1 MIHHTRFLLSVIAL
15 GGICFGA
22 AGAQVPPPSATPAA
36 QTEPAPAASTVPAT
50 TAPQTAAPATE
61 APSPTAAPA
70 RHIKK
75 LKEATLPF
83 GQVKFALT
91 HPLQEAKKL
100 RAMHTVKF
108 ENIRVVRLSKL
119 NIKGLKAMNVDLLVA
134 RNAFGTPAQVA
145 AITLPSTN
153 GSNSPIQYLQDVL
166 ANINVSNA
174 LNDVLNNSTLNLNV
188 SLSDVLNNN
197 KIAIGQVVGVYVGGG
212 GLINTIVK

>member
-1 MIHHTRFLLSVIAL
+1 MIHHTRFLLSIIAL
-15 GGICFGA
+15 GGICYAA
-22 AGAQVPPPSATPAA
+22 AGAQVPPPTATPAA
-36 QTEPAPAASTVPAT
+36 QTEPAPAASTAPATMAPETAAPAT
-50 TAPQTAAPATE
+50 TAPATAAPT
-61 APSPTAAPA
+61 

-83 GQVKFALT
+83 GQVKYALT
-91 HPLQEAKKL
+91 HPLQEAKQL
-100 RAMHTVKF
+100 RNLHTVKF

-119 NIKGLKAMNVDLLVA
+119 HIKGLKAMNVDLLVA
-134 RNAFGTPAQVA
+134 RNAFGTPAEVA